1 MSDQLTASARQPVT
15 GEDGS
20 GRPPLEPRLL
30 TDLLDHAVKTWPQRA
45 AIDFMGRIFS
55 YAEIGAEVQKAAAG
69 LQALGVK
76 PGDRIGLCLPNTPY
90 YVTLYFAA
98 LRVGAIIVNLNPL
111 YVEREMCHL
120 IKDSGAKFVATID
133 VADIHAKVSRVQ
145 EMLGF
150 ETFEKLITCPLAGAL
165 PTAKSLL
172 YRVFKRGDIAHPPHD
187 GAHIDYA
194 ELLQHGDAP
203 TPVALTPDDV
213 AVLQYT
219 GGTTGEPK
227 AAMLTHANLTTNAE
241 AEIVHVGGEGSE
253 QERIVGVLPL
263 FHVFALTSV
272 LNFGIRIGAELILL
286 PRFELDQVLKTIA
299 RTRPSFFPAVP
310 TIYGAINAVAE
321 QKGLDFSY
329 MRACVS
335 GGAPLPAEVRTRF
348 EQLTGAKVVEGY
360 GLSEASPIIACNPLN
375 GVNKA
380 GSAGIAFPGT
390 TIEIRDMDDLHKI
403 LPAGE
408 RGEICARGPQVMK
421 GYWNRPDATANVFVD
436 GALRT
441 GDIGYLDEDGYL
453 FLVDRQK
460 DLILAG
466 GYNVY
471 PRTIEEALYEHPAV
485 HEAICIGV
493 DDEYR
498 GQAPKAFVTL
508 KEGQQASP
516 QELRDFLK
524 DKLSKIEMPKE
535 VEIRDQLPKTLIG
548 KLSKKELVEEERA
561 KAKG

>member
-1 MSDQLTASARQPVT
+1 
-15 GEDGS
+15 
-20 GRPPLEPRLL
+20 
-30 TDLLDHAVKTWPQRA
+30 
-45 AIDFMGRIFS
+45 
-55 YAEIGAEVQKAAAG
+55 
-69 LQALGVK
+69 
-76 PGDRIGLCLPNTPY
+76 
-90 YVTLYFAA
+90 
-98 LRVGAIIVNLNPL
+98 
-111 YVEREMCHL
+111 
-120 IKDSGAKFVATID
+120 
-133 VADIHAKVSRVQ
+133 
-145 EMLGF
+145 
-150 ETFEKLITCPLAGAL
+150 
-165 PTAKSLL
+165 
-172 YRVFKRGDIAHPPHD
+172 
-187 GAHIDYA
+187 
-194 ELLQHGDAP
+194 
-203 TPVALTPDDV
+203 
-213 AVLQYT
+213 
-219 GGTTGEPK
+219 
-227 AAMLTHANLTTNAE
+227 MLTHANLTTNAE
-241 AEIVHVGGEGSE
+241 AEIVHVGGEGAE

-272 LNFGIRIGAELILL
+272 LNFGIRIGGELILL
-286 PRFELDQVLKTIA
+286 PRFELDQLLKTIA
-299 RTRPSFFPAVP
+299 RTRPTFFPAVP

-348 EQLTGAKVVEGY
+348 ETLTGAKVVEGY

-390 TIEIRDMDDLHKI
+390 TIEIRDMDDLHRI

-421 GYWNRPDATANVFVD
+421 GYWNRPDATEKVFVD
-436 GALRT
+436 GSLRT

-508 KEGQQASP
+508 KEGQQATP

-561 KAKG
+561 RTKR